1 GSIDP
6 LRGAAAGL
14 LVAALIGFVLVVLL
28 SRASLAVAWP
38 VRRTAFAVLAALPL
52 VAALLALRWLHPEPG
67 PLLSLGALS
76 AGAVYVLAVQVRL
89 FASALAV
96 TRPVTPES

>member
-1 GSIDP
+1 M
-6 LRGAAAGL
+6 RG
-14 LVAALIGFVLVVLL
+14 
-28 SRASLAVAWP
+28 
-38 VRRTAFAVLAALPL
+38 TAFAVLAALPL

-89 FASALAV
+89 FASQRVGVSALKLRD
-96 TRPVTPES
+96 RPRTEALISSLFPGHSEKVGKG